1 MRRMFMLAV
10 LSQLVAPAIAGP
22 VVVETAT
29 GAADELAVA
38 ATVQRLID
46 EHDISDWMFTDRIV
60 VDRDTRIPH
69 SHPVLTLNINYRDD
83 DNDILGDVIH
93 EQMHWFLLADQSAL
107 GAAIREMRERY
118 PNSPDGPPAGARDL
132 DSTFLHLVVCSLEY
146 LALEH
151 KIGRAATEKQ
161 ILSKPYYT
169 WVFKTVVDDRE
180 FLREILLGN
189 GIVLP

>member
-118 PNSPDGPPAGARDL
+118 PNSPDGPP
-132 DSTFLHLVVCSLEY
+132 
-146 LALEH
+146 
-151 KIGRAATEKQ
+151 GRRT
-161 ILSKPYYT
+161 
-169 WVFKTVVDDRE
+169 
-180 FLREILLGN
+180 
-189 GIVLP
+189 

>member
-1 MRRMFMLAV
+1 MRRMFMLTV

-69 SHPVLTLNINYRDD
+69 SHPVLTLNTNYRDD
-83 DNDILGDVIH
+83 DNDILGDIIH
-93 EQMHWFLLADQSAL
+93 EQMHWFVLADQSAL
-107 GAAIREMRERY
+107 GAAICEMRERY

-132 DSTFLHLVVCSLEY
+132 DSTFC
-146 LALEH
+146 
-151 KIGRAATEKQ
+151 
-161 ILSKPYYT
+161 ILSYARSST
-169 WVFKTVVDDRE
+169 WRSNRKSGERRLKNRYCRSLTTPGYSRWWSTIGSSCVKFCWGTV
-180 FLREILLGN
+180 
-189 GIVLP
+189 